1 MKDDPMNRRRP
12 RRLLVALPAV
22 ALIASA
28 CLTTRQEADLGAEEA
43 KKVEQ
48 TMGLVRDAK
57 VDAYVR
63 AIGEKI
69 AAVSNR
75 PEGPWSFLVVDRP
88 EPNAFALPGGY
99 VYVTR
104 GLLTLVNS
112 EDELAGVVGHEIAH
126 VTARHSSKRIGAAVV
141 TAPIAIA
148 AGIAGFAVSIVSPF
162 LGNIVAG
169 TGQVLTTGLVLA
181 PFSREQEHEADKIGQ
196 GLAAR
201 AGYDPAGISTFLHTL
216 GREVELE
223 SGKQQSFHFF
233 ASHPQ
238 TPDRVGR
245 TAQRA
250 AQLTPAPARPVARG
264 HSDFLAR
271 IEGIVVGE
279 DPAQGIFEES
289 LFLHPEFDL
298 AISFPEGWKTQN
310 AAMAVGAISPGKDAL
325 VALRLAEQDASLDDT
340 VKKIE
345 AEEKGVSFD
354 RFEIRGLPAA
364 RTRLSGRGQIADVT
378 LIGYRGNVFAVVGEC
393 ADKSA
398 EGYGKVFDSTARSF
412 RALRSSERDSIRESR
427 LRVRK
432 ALLGEAP
439 PAIVDRTRSSW
450 DSQRLAIAN
459 GVKVDERFRSGQEV
473 KVALPQP
480 YTPRGE

>member
-1 MKDDPMNRRRP
+1 MNRWRT
-12 RRLLVALPAV
+12 RRLLLVLPAT
-22 ALIASA
+22 ALLASA
-28 CLTTRQEADLGAEEA
+28 CLTTSQEAQLGAEEA

-57 VDAYVR
+57 VDGYVR

-69 AAVSNR
+69 VAVSER
-75 PEGPWSFLVVDRP
+75 PDGPWSFLVVDRP

-112 EDELAGVVGHEIAH
+112 EDELAGVIGHEIAH
-126 VTARHSSKRIGAAVV
+126 VTARHSSKRMGAAIV

-148 AGIAGFAVSIVSPF
+148 TGIAGLAVAIVSPF

-181 PFSREQEHEADKIGQ
+181 PFSREQEHQADEIGQ

-201 AGYDPAGISTFLHTL
+201 AGYDPAGISIFLHTL
-216 GREVELE
+216 DREVELYT
-223 SGKQQSFHFF
+223 GKQQSFHFF

-238 TPDRVGR
+238 TPDRVER

-250 AQLTPAPARPVARG
+250 TALTPAPARPVARG

-279 DPAQGIFEES
+279 DPAQGLFRDS

-298 AISFPEGWKTQN
+298 AITFPEGWATQN
-310 AAMAVGAISPGKDAL
+310 AAMAVGATSPGKDAL
-325 VALRLAEQDASLDDT
+325 VALRLVAQDSSVDDA
-340 VKKIE
+340 VKQIQ
-345 AEEKGVSFD
+345 AEEKGIAFE

-364 RTRLSGRGQIADVT
+364 RTRLSDRDQTADVT
-378 LIGYRGNVFAVVGEC
+378 LIGYRGDVFAVVGQ
-393 ADKSA
+393 SA
-398 EGYGKVFDSTARSF
+398 TRSAKGYAKVFDSTAVSF
-412 RALRSSERDSIRESR
+412 RALRRSERDSIRESR

-432 ALLGEAP
+432 ARTGETP
-439 PAIVDRTRSSW
+439 PAIVERTRSSW
-450 DSQRLAIAN
+450 DSQRLAVAN
-459 GVKVDERFRSGQEV
+459 GVKVDEPFRSGEEV
-473 KVALPQP
+473 KVALSQP
-480 YTPRGE
+480 YTLRGQ